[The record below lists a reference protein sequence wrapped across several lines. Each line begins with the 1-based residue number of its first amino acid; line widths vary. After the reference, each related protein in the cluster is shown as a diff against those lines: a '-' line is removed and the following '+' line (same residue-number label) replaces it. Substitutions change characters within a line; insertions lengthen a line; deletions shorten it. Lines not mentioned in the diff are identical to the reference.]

1 MGPVVC
7 HFKPYAS
14 LCLRARVEDTPIASL
29 GFIVLQGSLVGGGVS
44 LSLYSLQ
51 ADRKMSTC
59 SVQLMRLVLAERGVG

>member
-1 MGPVVC
+1 M
-7 HFKPYAS
+7 
-14 LCLRARVEDTPIASL
+14 EDIPIASL

-59 SVQLMRLVLAERGVG
+59 SVQLMRLVLAERGVGQPM